1 MQEYSVEPD
10 DVGKRVDVF
19 VSGRNPDFARSS
31 LSVLFDNKLVY
42 INNEPAKAGEK
53 LREGDVIEI
62 DEMTLYAEPESID
75 LPILYEDG
83 DVIVINK
90 PPGLLTHSKGNLNT
104 EATIATFLK
113 NKITDETLTG
123 NRAGIVHRLDRVTS
137 GVIIAAKTAKGL
149 NWLQKQFSNRKTKK
163 TYIAIVE
170 GIPEPK
176 EALID
181 APIERNPKKPQTF
194 RVGAEGKSAQTSYK
208 VLQSFTRNGKKYS
221 KLELKPVTGRTH
233 QLRVHLTYI
242 GHPIVGDKVY
252 AKDGEYMYL
261 HALTLELTLPSR
273 TRKVFEVPLPE
284 EFNKFVND
292 AK

>member
-19 VSGRNPDFARSS
+19 VSGKYPDFARSS
-31 LSVLFDNKLVY
+31 LSILFDNKLVY

-53 LREGDVIEI
+53 LREGDVIGI
-62 DEMTLYAEPESID
+62 DEMTLYAEPENID

-208 VLQSFTRNGKKYS
+208 VLQSFTRSGKK
-221 KLELKPVTGRTH
+221 
-233 QLRVHLTYI
+233 
-242 GHPIVGDKVY
+242 
-252 AKDGEYMYL
+252 MYL
-261 HALTLELTLPSR
+261 HALSLELTLPNR
-273 TRKVFEVPLPE
+273 ARKVFGAPLPE
-284 EFNKFVND
+284 EFNKFMND